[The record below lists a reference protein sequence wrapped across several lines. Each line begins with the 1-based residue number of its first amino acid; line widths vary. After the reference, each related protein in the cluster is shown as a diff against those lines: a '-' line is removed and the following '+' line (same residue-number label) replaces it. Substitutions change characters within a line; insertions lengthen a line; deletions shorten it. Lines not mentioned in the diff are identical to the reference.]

1 MKYNLRFEEMCLYEV
16 EAKSEEEALKVP
28 VPTFGHSASISIQS
42 NSGYGKKYKVRN
54 QGKNK
59 LFFNNKSLTVEEIE
73 KIIDK
78 YSASRIMTR
87 TARMLIAQA
96 IVKEYNLK
104 KGVDNETV
112 VP

>member
-16 EAKSEEEALKVP
+16 EAESEEEALKVP

-59 LFFNNKSLTVEEIE
+59 LFFNYKSFWVEEIE